1 MSYRYI
7 GPKEIAFIV
16 VDASEYPPL
25 PQNWESILRSKVFFD
40 QATGGDLR
48 SYIRTISYGR
58 ARITGDIYG
67 PYRITLPRDSN
78 NNVSY
83 GSIID
88 LGIQAAKGQ
97 IEDYSYAC
105 VVATDNRLTDW
116 AIYSNF
122 PRGYFYKNPD
132 STITD
137 ACTVDLN
144 APLGVWAMEVLH
156 MLTRF
161 GDLYGIPD
169 SPDGYD
175 VMDCSC
181 GTHPSAYTKIKFGWL
196 ESNSIRNVSSDN
208 SLTTIR
214 MDALANPLSAG
225 GIRAITIN
233 IPESNRY
240 LLVEAR
246 LPVDKY
252 ESGNPIFS
260 SGLPDQGVVVYL
272 IDESSWPPVHLLR
285 AGMKAAGE
293 SFVDQNSGIK
303 ISIAQKLTSGF
314 NIEIQRDI
322 SQECNSLKDSID
334 ALELDIQ
341 DLEHDLEMEE
351 DLARKQRLLRQIREK
366 RSQLARLRTRAKILG
381 CNV

>member
-7 GPKEIAFIV
+7 GPKEVAFIV
-16 VDASEYPPL
+16 VDAPEYPPL
-25 PQNWESILRSKVFFD
+25 PQNWESILRSKIFFD
-40 QATGGDLR
+40 QPIGGDLR

-58 ARITGDIYG
+58 ARLTGDLYG
-67 PYRITLPRDSN
+67 PYPIKLPRDSN
-78 NNVSY
+78 NNISY

-88 LGIQAAKGQ
+88 LGIQAAQGQ

-105 VVATDNRLTDW
+105 VVATNNRLTDW
-116 AIYSNF
+116 AIFNNF

-137 ACTVDLN
+137 ACTVDLD

-181 GTHPSAYTKIKFGWL
+181 GSHPSAYTKIKFGWL
-196 ESNSIRNVSSDN
+196 ESNSVRNVPSDN
-208 SLTTIR
+208 PVTTIR
-214 MDALANPLSAG
+214 IDALANPLSAG
-225 GIRAITIN
+225 GIRAITIE

-240 LLVEAR
+240 LLVETR

-260 SGLPDQGVVVYL
+260 SGLPDQGVIVYL
-272 IDESSWPPVHLLR
+272 IDESSWPPVHLLKG
-285 AGMKAAGE
+285 GMKTVGE

-303 ISIAQKLTSGF
+303 TSIAQKVASGF
-314 NIEIQRDI
+314 DVKIERDI
-322 SQECNSLKDSID
+322 SQECEHLKEDIEFLR
-334 ALELDIQ
+334 AEIQ
-341 DLEHDLEMEE
+341 DLVQEYEKEE
-351 DLARKQRLLRQIREK
+351 DINIKLRLQRQIREK
-366 RSQLARLRTRAKILG
+366 RSQLARLRTRAKSLG
-381 CNV
+381 CNM